1 MEIKLTEK
9 EVEDYIFE
17 KNGLEEYN
25 IKCVSRQVQMGDAGI
40 VDILGWDRESK
51 TWVII
56 EIKRDGLDAKA
67 YAQAERYRSWLH
79 EYMDVRS
86 TRRCKPFN
94 PPYTLLIGSE
104 LTDDLR
110 FLKDL
115 TDNYSDRSAM
125 YGFYLFYNV
134 STRVHLGMYVSKKAR
149 QYQEKTLV
157 DIEGR
162 TQ

>member
-17 KNGLEEYN
+17 KNGLEDYS
-25 IKCVSRQVQMGDAGI
+25 IKCVGRQVQMGDAGI

-51 TWVII
+51 TWVIV

-86 TRRCKPFN
+86 AGRCKPFN
-94 PPYTLLIGSE
+94 PPYTLLIGGE
-104 LTDDLR
+104 LADDLR

-115 TDNYSDRSAM
+115 TDNDTRSAM
-125 YGFYLFYNV
+125 NGFYLFYNV
-134 STRVHLGMYVSKKAR
+134 SPTVHLGRYVSKKAR